1 MELLDPAV
9 RRQAFPLEKPVLT
22 RVRDEVSAKYG
33 LSSKVKNS
41 LVADGCIIDG
51 EIESC
56 ILFRG
61 VNVKK
66 GARLSNCIIMQ
77 NSTIESNASLSYVI
91 ADRRC
96 YIKEGRILS
105 GFESY
110 PVVIGSDSVV

>member
-1 MELLDPAV
+1 M
-9 RRQAFPLEKPVLT
+9 
-22 RVRDEVSAKYG
+22 RDEVSAKYG

-51 EIESC
+51 EIENC

-77 NSTIESNASLSYVI
+77 NSTIESNASLSYVCRAGGAI
-91 ADRRC
+91 SRRDASSPDLRA
-96 YIKEGRILS
+96 IPS
-105 GFESY
+105 
-110 PVVIGSDSVV
+110 